1 MSSSGL
7 DYSLDVIK
15 NAISKVLWFSRFVRH
30 RSASEKTMQEL
41 NERATAIDQVEHRW
55 VDGAPISEA
64 KNAHYTNTKDEL
76 TAGLSKDYNFL
87 EGDVWLEGALRR
99 LPLVERF
106 REPIM
111 AHYPNDVK
119 GLTVEEWLKVGLA
132 SGKGLKLDI
141 KQSAALPET
150 IQEAKD
156 LGVPGSRLI
165 FNADMAFGPGVK
177 KDLKFRLL
185 DATTDFLTQPEE
197 MMEARKA
204 FPDATIGVGLY
215 TQAQSQPT
223 KYSQQQLQQVI
234 QIAREL
240 GGPITFPLRAEFV
253 DKRVVETLKPH
264 GTVSIWNHPKS
275 FLPDDFERATR
286 EFREMGVDGM
296 IDLRDFERP
305 EKDWKA
311 PAPEPGEPQHWYDKA
326 LESQPR
332 GSRWPSS

>member
-1 MSSSGL
+1 MRMLG
-7 DYSLDVIK
+7 
-15 NAISKVLWFSRFVRH
+15 
-30 RSASEKTMQEL
+30 EL
-41 NERATAIDQVEHRW
+41 ATSPEQKEHRW

-76 TAGLSKDYNFL
+76 VAGLSKDYNYL
-87 EGDVWLEGALRR
+87 EGDVWLEGAVRR

-119 GLTVEEWLKVGLA
+119 GLTVEEWLKIGLA

-150 IQEAKD
+150 IKEAKN

-177 KDLKFRLL
+177 RDLKFRLL
-185 DATTDFLTQPEE
+185 DATTDFLTQPDE

-204 FPDATIGVGLY
+204 FPEATIGIGLY
-215 TQAQSQPT
+215 TKPQSRPT
-223 KYSQQQLQQVI
+223 KYSDAQLQQVI
-234 QIAREL
+234 KIATEI

-253 DKRVVETLKPH
+253 DKRVVDTLKPH
-264 GTVSIWNHPKS
+264 GSVSIWNHPKS
-275 FLPDDFERATR
+275 FLPEDFEKATQ
-286 EFREMGVDGM
+286 EFRDLGVDGM
-296 IDLRDFERP
+296 IDLRDFVRP
-305 EKDWKA
+305 EKDWEA
-311 PAPEPGEPQHWYDKA
+311 PPLEPGEPQPWYSK
-326 LESQPR
+326 LGQKES
-332 GSRWPSS
+332 SA